1 MLSEV
6 FIRNFFT
13 NLDKHLKKKRHI
25 KETVYKLFSHQ
36 VVSNVKLGWL
46 SKDIFVLVKLKPTDV
61 WNYNT
66 SPGKPILNIYRALTY
81 QYGRPLNGTY
91 LQKWG
96 YIKCM
101 CTYVYTYFF
110 FCSMNC

>member
-6 FIRNFFT
+6 FIWNFFT
-13 NLDKHLKKKRHI
+13 NLDKNLKKKKDI

-46 SKDIFVLVKLKPTDV
+46 SKDIFVLVKLKPTDI

-66 SPGKPILNIYRALTY
+66 SPGKPILNTYRALTY
-81 QYGRPLNGTY
+81 QYDRLHNGTW
-91 LQKWG
+91 LKKWG
-96 YIKCM
+96 YIRCM
-101 CTYVYTYFF
+101 CMYVYTYFF
-110 FCSMNC
+110 FYFMNC